1 MCGIVGFYGPE
12 DVAHDIVFGLTALQ
26 HRGQDAAG
34 MATFDGNF
42 HLCKGNGLISDVF
55 RPKQLKKLKGNIGIG
70 HARYTTQGSS
80 DAELAQPFTTS
91 YPFGLAMVHNGNV
104 INFRSAA
111 KRLHEKYH
119 VLPKTSNDLEL
130 IMYTFASELRLKNLD
145 ALSVVDIFDA
155 VETTQE
161 LVKGAY
167 ATVTIIAGH
176 GMLAFTDPLGIR
188 PLVLG
193 RRQTEAGP
201 VYAFV
206 SESTCFDYLGFEF
219 VENVGPGQAIF
230 IDQNF
235 EVHRKNP
242 YSLPKA
248 FCVFEYIYFARED
261 STINGRLVARERV
274 RLGKILARKVIE
286 SGIQPDMVIDVPSS
300 GYFAASGLAEAIGVP
315 YRRALV
321 KNNHMGRS
329 FIVSSQAGREDIV
342 RKKLN
347 PIREF
352 VEGKKVAVVDDS
364 IVRGTTSRRIVRIL
378 REAGA
383 SKVYFISSA
392 PPIVAPCI
400 YGIDMAMSTE
410 LIAANYTEE
419 EICRYIEADKVIYQ
433 SVEDL
438 QELFAEDK
446 GHGGGCFACFTGNY
460 PTGDITKYLGHIQ
473 EERESHRIDRRKDAG
488 GLVPSVSAKAPA
500 PTEH

>member
-12 DVAHDIVFGLTALQ
+12 PVAADIVVGLTALQ

-34 MATFDGNF
+34 IVTFDDTF
-42 HLCKGNGLISDVF
+42 HLCKGNGLVNDVF
-55 RPKQLKKLKGNIGIG
+55 KPKHVKKLKGNIGIG
-70 HARYTTQGSS
+70 HVRYTTQGSNDS
-80 DAELAQPFTTS
+80 ELAQPFTTS
-91 YPFGLAMVHNGNV
+91 YPFGLSMVHNGNV
-104 INFRSAA
+104 INFREVAQ
-111 KRLHEKYH
+111 RLHDKYH

-130 IMYTFASELRLKNLD
+130 IMYTFASELRIKDLD
-145 ALSVVDIFDA
+145 HLSVIDIFDA

-167 ATVTIIAGH
+167 ATITVIAGH
-176 GMLAFTDPLGIR
+176 GLLAFNDPLGIR

-193 RRQTEAGP
+193 CRQTPDGP
-201 VYAFV
+201 VYAFA

-219 VENVGPGQAIF
+219 VKNVGPGQAVF
-230 IDQNF
+230 IDKDLK
-235 EVHRKNP
+235 VHYKNP
-242 YSLPKA
+242 YNVPKA
-248 FCVFEYIYFARED
+248 FCVFEHIYFARED
-261 STINGRLVARERV
+261 SVIHGRLVARERV

-286 SGIQPDMVIDVPSS
+286 AGLEPDMVIDVPSS

-315 YRRALV
+315 YRRGLV

-329 FIVSSQAGREDIV
+329 FIVSSQAGREDV
-342 RKKLN
+342 VKKKLN

-383 SKVYFISSA
+383 LEVYFISSA
-392 PPIVAPCI
+392 PPIISPCI
-400 YGIDMAMSTE
+400 YGIDMAMSTD

-419 EICRYIEADKVIYQ
+419 EICRYIEADRVIYQ
-433 SVEDL
+433 DLNDL
-438 QELFAEDK
+438 QDLFAEER
-446 GHGGGCFACFTGNY
+446 GHGGCFACFSGRY
-460 PTGDITKYLGHIQ
+460 PTGDVTKYLRHIQ
-473 EERESHRIDRRKDAG
+473 EERESHRSKKDRHQAAS
-488 GLVPSVSAKAPA
+488 SVSAKAPA

>member
-1 MCGIVGFYGPE
+1 MCGIVGFFGPD
-12 DVAHDIVFGLTALQ
+12 DVAHDMVFGLTALQ

-34 MATFDGNF
+34 MCTFDDNF
-42 HLCKGNGLISDVF
+42 HLCKGNGLVADVF
-55 RPKQLKKLKGNIGIG
+55 RPKQLKKLTGNIGIG
-70 HARYTTQGSS
+70 HVRYTTQGSNDS
-80 DAELAQPFTTS
+80 ALAQPFTTS

-104 INFRSAA
+104 INFREVA

-145 ALSVVDIFDA
+145 NLSVVDIFDA

-161 LVKGAY
+161 LVKGAF
-167 ATVTIIAGH
+167 ATITVIAGH
-176 GMLAFTDPLGIR
+176 GLLAFNDPHGIR

-193 RRQTEAGP
+193 RRDTPEGP
-201 VYAFV
+201 VYAFA

-219 VENVGPGQAIF
+219 IQNVGPGQAVF
-230 IDQNF
+230 IDKDFNLHF
-235 EVHRKNP
+235 KNP
-242 YSLPKA
+242 YELPKA
-248 FCVFEYIYFARED
+248 FCVFEQIYFARED
-261 STINGRLVARERV
+261 STIHGRLVARERV
-274 RLGKILARKVIE
+274 RLGKMLARKVMAAGIE
-286 SGIQPDMVIDVPSS
+286 PDMVIDVPSS

-315 YRRALV
+315 YRRGLV

-329 FIVSSQAGREDIV
+329 FIVSSQAGREDV
-342 RKKLN
+342 VKKKLN

-383 SKVYFISSA
+383 KEVYFISSA
-392 PPIVAPCI
+392 PPIISPCI

-419 EICRYIEADKVIYQ
+419 EICRYIEADRVVYQ
-433 SVEDL
+433 DLEDL
-438 QELFAEDK
+438 KQLFHEER
-446 GHGGGCFACFTGNY
+446 GHGGNCFACFSGQY
-460 PTGDITKYLGHIQ
+460 PTGDVTKYLRHIQ
-473 EERESHRIDRRKDAG
+473 EERESHRQKQER
-488 GLVPSVSAKAPA
+488 PTETSVSAKAPA

>member
-1 MCGIVGFYGPE
+1 MCGIVGFFGPD
-12 DVAHDIVFGLTALQ
+12 DVVGDIVIGLTALQ

-34 MATFDGNF
+34 IASFDGNF
-42 HLCKGNGLISDVF
+42 HLHKGNGLINDVF
-55 RPKQLKKLKGNIGIG
+55 KPKHLKKLTGNLGIG
-70 HARYTTQGSS
+70 HVRYTTQGSG

-111 KRLHEKYH
+111 KRLHQKYH

-167 ATVTIIAGH
+167 ATITVIAGH
-176 GMLAFTDPLGIR
+176 GLLAFNDPLGIR
-188 PLVLG
+188 PLVMG
-193 RRQTEAGP
+193 RRDTPDGP
-201 VYAFV
+201 VFAFA
-206 SESTCFDYLGFEF
+206 SESTCFDYLDFELIKDI
-219 VENVGPGQAIF
+219 GPGQAVF
-230 IDQNF
+230 IDQDFN
-235 EVHRKNP
+235 VHFKN
-242 YSLPKA
+242 LPAKTKA
-248 FCVFEYIYFARED
+248 FCVFEHIYFARED
-261 STINGRLVARERV
+261 SVIHGRLVARERV
-274 RLGKILARKVIE
+274 RLGKMLARKVIE

-329 FIVSSQAGREDIV
+329 FIVSSQAGREDV
-342 RKKLN
+342 VKKKLN

-352 VEGKKVAVVDDS
+352 VEGKKIAVVDDS

-383 SKVYFISSA
+383 TEVYFISSA
-392 PPIVAPCI
+392 PPIISPCI

-433 SVEDL
+433 SLEDL
-438 QELFAEDK
+438 QALFSEDK
-446 GHGGGCFACFTGNY
+446 GHGGSCFACFSGQY
-460 PTGDITKYLGHIQ
+460 PTGDVTKYLRHIQ
-473 EERESHRIDRRKDAG
+473 EERTSHREKKEER
-488 GLVPSVSAKAPA
+488 PTETSVSAKAPA

>member
-1 MCGIVGFYGPE
+1 MCGIVGFFGPD
-12 DVAHDIVFGLTALQ
+12 DVAHDMVFGLTALQ

-34 MATFDGNF
+34 MCTFDDNF
-42 HLCKGNGLISDVF
+42 HLCKGNGLVADVF
-55 RPKQLKKLKGNIGIG
+55 RPKQLKKLTGNIGIG
-70 HARYTTQGSS
+70 HVRYTTQGSNDS
-80 DAELAQPFTTS
+80 ALAQPFTTS

-104 INFRSAA
+104 INFREVA

-145 ALSVVDIFDA
+145 NLSVVDIFDA

-167 ATVTIIAGH
+167 ATITIIAGH
-176 GMLAFTDPLGIR
+176 GLLAFNDPHGIR

-193 RRQTEAGP
+193 RRDTPEGP
-201 VYAFV
+201 VFAFA

-219 VENVGPGQAIF
+219 VQNVGPGQAVF
-230 IDQNF
+230 IDKNF
-235 EVHRKNP
+235 NIHFKNP
-242 YSLPKA
+242 YELPKA
-248 FCVFEYIYFARED
+248 FCVFEQIYFARED
-261 STINGRLVARERV
+261 STIHGRLVARERV
-274 RLGKILARKVIE
+274 RLGKLLARKVMAAGIE
-286 SGIQPDMVIDVPSS
+286 PDMVIDVPSS

-315 YRRALV
+315 YRRGLV

-329 FIVSSQAGREDIV
+329 FIVSSQAGREDV
-342 RKKLN
+342 VKKKLN

-383 SKVYFISSA
+383 KEVYFISSA
-392 PPIVAPCI
+392 PPIISPCI

-419 EICRYIEADKVIYQ
+419 EICRYIEADRVVYQ
-433 SVEDL
+433 DLADL
-438 QELFAEDK
+438 QELFAEER
-446 GHGGGCFACFTGNY
+446 GHGGNCFACFSGKY
-460 PTGDITKYLGHIQ
+460 PTGDVTKYLRHIQ
-473 EERESHRIDRRKDAG
+473 EERESHRQKAER
-488 GLVPSVSAKAPA
+488 PTETSVSAKAPA